1 MRSGTLQWA
10 ERDLLN
16 MPAGNRLAQRHTL
29 HPPSHKCPHKHLR
42 RHEVRSTQQ
51 QTAPPQHL
59 DHTPHLRPLSDGL
72 LLSTSPHAMR
82 HARISSLRP
91 SPQKASPPHPVT
103 QTASP
108 KHLVTPPFS
117 GLLLLDQKKPRPA
130 PQRHVLGMHLCG
142 ILENTPRRRLSDTP
156 TLRTPPRHAV
166 GMHPRHALGRPRPQ
180 RHAVRPRPED
190 AWVTSQ
196 KHSLESAEPGPDSQQ
211 SYLGA
216 LQWLIVHTIHIKP

>member
-1 MRSGTLQWA
+1 MRSARRSSRQPPHSTWTTHLVHGLFLMGFFSA
-10 ERDLLN
+10 
-16 MPAGNRLAQRHTL
+16 RHHTQCDG
-29 HPPSHKCPHKHLR
+29 HCSAPS
-42 RHEVRSTQQ
+42 
-51 QTAPPQHL
+51 
-59 DHTPHLRPLSDGL
+59 
-72 LLSTSPHAMR
+72 

-91 SPQKASPPHPVT
+91 SPQ
-103 QTASP
+103 TASP
-108 KHLVTPPFS
+108 KHLVTYAFS